1 MPFGAQQKRS
11 QGKTNLGAE
20 ETQSGMRLAAVEQWK
35 LTVLLRVSVTVIK
48 KEKEKEKEIEKC
60 DQIKLWRK
68 GFISVDNSQV
78 TCHY

>member
-20 ETQSGMRLAAVEQWK
+20 ETQSGVRLAAVEQWK

-48 KEKEKEKEIEKC
+48 KK
-60 DQIKLWRK
+60 RK
-68 GFISVDNSQV
+68 RNRKM
-78 TCHY
+78 